1 MPPIC
6 TRRVDRSM
14 KNRTPK
20 RLDRT
25 GPHLHGEEISCN
37 DLIPMSSEVCSNEP
51 PNRVLGLAGPLLQ
64 GRGLLGS
71 EGAEARVGDCPG
83 IGPAGVDPVD
93 LGVHEPEVDR
103 LLVTN
108 LRGRVGGRGLRVMER
123 TGDVGIGGR
132 GGGPAWEVRLVSTP
146 GSRASGGR
154 AVACPR
160 WP

>member
-1 MPPIC
+1 MIMFHEIADSAPQ
-6 TRRVDRSM
+6 RVFTKED
-14 KNRTPK
+14 
-20 RLDRT
+20 
-25 GPHLHGEEISCN
+25 HLLQATLFISCN

-108 LRGRVGGRGLRVMER
+108 LRGRVGGRSLRGMER
-123 TGDVGIGGR
+123 TGDGGIGGR
-132 GGGPAWEVRLVSTP
+132 GGGPGWE
-146 GSRASGGR
+146 GR
-154 AVACPR
+154 
-160 WP
+160 